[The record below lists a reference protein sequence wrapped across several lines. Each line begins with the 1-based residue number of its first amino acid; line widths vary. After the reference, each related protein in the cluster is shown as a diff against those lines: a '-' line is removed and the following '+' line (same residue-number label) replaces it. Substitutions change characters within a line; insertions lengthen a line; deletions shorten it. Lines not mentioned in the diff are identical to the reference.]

1 MVILN
6 RRRWLILTLFA
17 CLIVFVLKCQVSE
30 PGWERSN
37 IEISLKQQ
45 NYTAEITAEELDE
58 FIKLWPQF
66 KELGFADD
74 LIVSYRIDR
83 PSKFIDWKSKIWFV
97 YHKWDVDVSGYN
109 GIGHSPLHGDYGLY
123 KSANLSG
130 ISGNGD
136 GGTDKYVWWT
146 DKKLY
151 DRTAALLFALN
162 VRRDAVALMDML
174 YDRPEQVAQQMFEV
188 QELRSKVGDEDLNE
202 LKLVE
207 SREAILKKLFN

>member
-74 LIVSYRIDR
+74 LIV
-83 PSKFIDWKSKIWFV
+83 
-97 YHKWDVDVSGYN
+97 
-109 GIGHSPLHGDYGLY
+109 
-123 KSANLSG
+123 
-130 ISGNGD
+130 
-136 GGTDKYVWWT
+136 
-146 DKKLY
+146 
-151 DRTAALLFALN
+151 
-162 VRRDAVALMDML
+162 
-174 YDRPEQVAQQMFEV
+174 
-188 QELRSKVGDEDLNE
+188 
-202 LKLVE
+202 
-207 SREAILKKLFN
+207 

>member
-97 YHKWDVDVSGYN
+97 YHKWDADRFF
-109 GIGHSPLHGDYGLY
+109 
-123 KSANLSG
+123 
-130 ISGNGD
+130 
-136 GGTDKYVWWT
+136 YVQQ
-146 DKKLY
+146 
-151 DRTAALLFALN
+151 RTAALLFALN

-188 QELRSKVGDEDLNE
+188 QELRSKVGDEDLND